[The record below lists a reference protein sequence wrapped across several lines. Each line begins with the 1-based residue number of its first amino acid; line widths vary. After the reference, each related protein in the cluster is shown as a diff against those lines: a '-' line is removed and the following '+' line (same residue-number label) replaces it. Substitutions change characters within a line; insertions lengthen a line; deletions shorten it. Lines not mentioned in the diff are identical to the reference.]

1 MSVPIILASGSPRR
15 QSLLAALGV
24 EFTVQTSDA
33 HEPNT
38 GENPAAIVVGNAIIK
53 RDDVAT
59 QVDHRAVIIGADTLV
74 FYEDHVLPK
83 PKDLDDARRMI
94 RLLSGNTHQVV
105 TGVAA
110 CDTGTGKSVVG
121 AETTDVTFREMSDV
135 EIDRFVEIVEPLDR
149 AGAYTVDGPGS
160 LIVAGYRGCYQN
172 VLGFPMVRLEA
183 MLRELDVNL
192 FVRMDKER
200 AVFL

>member
-1 MSVPIILASGSPRR
+1 MTTPIILASGSPRR
-15 QSLLAALGV
+15 RSLLANLGV

-38 GENPAAIVVGNAIIK
+38 GDSPADIVVGNAVIK
-53 RDDVAT
+53 RDDVAAH
-59 QVDHRAVIIGADTLV
+59 VEGEAVIIAADTLV
-74 FYEDHVLPK
+74 FYEEHVLPK
-83 PKDLDDARRMI
+83 PADLDDARRML

-105 TGVAA
+105 TGLAA
-110 CDTGTGKSVVG
+110 CHTGTGKHVTG
-121 AETTDVTFREMSDV
+121 YETTDVTFKALSDG
-135 EIDRFVEIVEPLDR
+135 EIERFVEIVEPLDR
-149 AGAYTVDGPGS
+149 AGSYTVDGPGS

-183 MLRELDVNL
+183 MLQELDVDL
-192 FVRMDKER
+192 FERMDKAR